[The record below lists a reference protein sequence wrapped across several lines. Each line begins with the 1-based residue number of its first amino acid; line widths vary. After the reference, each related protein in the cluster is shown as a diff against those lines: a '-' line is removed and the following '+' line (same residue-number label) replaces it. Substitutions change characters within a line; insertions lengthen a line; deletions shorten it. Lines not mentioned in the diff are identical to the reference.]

1 MCIRPKPHTKSL
13 YLSSL
18 IFVFSFTC
26 VFWGSC
32 TTTTFFWKCWSIT
45 NRYLFSQLQL
55 IHYSLHWSGYR
66 TNVQKYMCNLYEFCE
81 ENEGYLKQSLGNRQL
96 VGKVE
101 DFAMEWGR
109 TEDYCWGKM
118 GWSWKSTTR
127 TPRSCRTAPE
137 PSSRTS
143 KHGRSE
149 GRSWLNWWIK
159 MNESI
164 VKIFLVK
171 PKNLNQH

>member
-1 MCIRPKPHTKSL
+1 MCIRPKPHKKSL

-45 NRYLFSQLQL
+45 NKYLFSQLQL

-109 TEDYCWGKM
+109 GL
-118 GWSWKSTTR
+118 R
-127 TPRSCRTAPE
+127 TIVEVRWVEVESRLLEPRGVAGQLLSLLLE
-137 PSSRTS
+137 P
-143 KHGRSE
+143 
-149 GRSWLNWWIK
+149 LN
-159 MNESI
+159 MVGVREE
-164 VKIFLVK
+164 VG
-171 PKNLNQH
+171 